1 MERNKQRI
9 AQKLGETPKKP
20 LNVDENENEKEK
32 ENDDVEYIQSPVAME
47 PTRGSGGTIGS
58 SSSLIQDRDSGPGLS
73 VSFAMEDA
81 PWIRQLVEEMSQT
94 ELIERYEHAIDKI
107 ALSKV
112 ESRELN
118 SEGAL
123 AVEAAEGLDG
133 EAFKECV
140 LKLRDYA
147 LYGEEV
153 SSKDPVVNIILMMA
167 KPNIKAATSRYK
179 KAVENGELGKEH
191 G

>member
-20 LNVDENENEKEK
+20 LNVDETETEKEK

-123 AVEAAEGLDG
+123 AVEAALILQRYDQLPT
-133 EAFKECV
+133 FKEAKGV
-140 LKLRDYA
+140 VIRD
-147 LYGEEV
+147 
-153 SSKDPVVNIILMMA
+153 IQ
-167 KPNIKAATSRYK
+167 AAVQQIQESRNK
-179 KAVENGELGKEH
+179 QKSRNEADEKNDEPF
-191 G
+191 

>member
-32 ENDDVEYIQSPVAME
+32 ENDDVEYIQSPAAME
-47 PTRGSGGTIGS
+47 PTRGSGGTIG

-123 AVEAAEGLDG
+123 AVEAALILQRYDQLPT
-133 EAFKECV
+133 FKEAKGV
-140 LKLRDYA
+140 VIRDIQA
-147 LYGEEV
+147 AVQQIQESRNEQISRSEV
-153 SSKDPVVNIILMMA
+153 DD
-167 KPNIKAATSRYK
+167 
-179 KAVENGELGKEH
+179 ENDEPF
-191 G
+191 

>member
-32 ENDDVEYIQSPVAME
+32 ENDDVEYIQSPAAME

-81 PWIRQLVEEMSQT
+81 PWISQLVEEMSQT

-123 AVEAAEGLDG
+123 AVEAALILQRYDQLPT
-133 EAFKECV
+133 FKEAKGV
-140 LKLRDYA
+140 VIRDIQA
-147 LYGEEV
+147 AVQQIQESRNEQISRSEV
-153 SSKDPVVNIILMMA
+153 DD
-167 KPNIKAATSRYK
+167 
-179 KAVENGELGKEH
+179 ENDEPF
-191 G
+191 